1 MKNKN
6 ELFPVFL
13 KTHLLKTLIIGG
25 GDVAHEKLHFLLKS
39 SPDSRVTV
47 IAPKIKNEIKDFLSN
62 HYFLEL
68 KHREFQEKDIS
79 GYDIIIAATGD
90 RKVNQEIY
98 QSAKQFGKLIN
109 VADTPDLCDF
119 YLGGVVTKG
128 NLKIAISTNGKSP
141 TMAKR
146 LRELFEE
153 IIPDELDESLES
165 LYEIRSKMKL
175 NFKEKVQQLN
185 DITKNFKI
193 INN

>member
-1 MKNKN
+1 MKTKN

-13 KTHLLKTLIIGG
+13 KTNQLKILVVGG
-25 GDVAHEKLHFLLKS
+25 GNVALEKLNFLLKS

-68 KHREFQEKDIS
+68 KHREFQAQDIVT
-79 GYDIIIAATGD
+79 YDIIIAATGN
-90 RKVNQEIY
+90 KKINQEIY
-98 QSAKQFGKLIN
+98 QLAKQFQKIVN

-119 YLGGVVTKG
+119 YLGGIVTKG
-128 NLKIAISTNGKSP
+128 NLKIAFSTNGKSP

-146 LRELFEE
+146 FRELFEE
-153 IIPDELDESLES
+153 IIPDEVDESLEN
-165 LYEIRSKMKL
+165 LYEIRSKLKL
-175 NFKEKVQQLN
+175 GFKEKVQQLN
-185 DITKNFKI
+185 TITKHFKI

>member
-13 KTHLLKTLIIGG
+13 KTHLLKILIIGG
-25 GDVAHEKLHFLLKS
+25 GNVAHEKLHFLLKS
-39 SPDSRVTV
+39 SPDSRVAV

-68 KHREFQEKDIS
+68 KYREFQEQDIS

-98 QSAKQFGKLIN
+98 QSAKLFGKLIN
-109 VADTPDLCDF
+109 VADTPDLCNF

-146 LRELFEE
+146 LREVFEE
-153 IIPDELDESLES
+153 IIPDELDESLKS

>member
-1 MKNKN
+1 MKTKN

-13 KTHLLKTLIIGG
+13 KTHQLKVLIVGG
-25 GDVAHEKLHFLLKS
+25 GNVAHEKLHFLLKS
-39 SPDSRVTV
+39 SPNSRVTV
-47 IAPKIKNEIKDFLSN
+47 IAPKIKSEIKAFLTG

-68 KHREFQEKDIS
+68 EYREFQEQDIA
-79 GYDIIIAATGD
+79 GYDIIIAATEN
-90 RKVNQEIY
+90 KKINQEIY
-98 QSAKQFGKLIN
+98 QSAKQFRKIVN

-146 LRELFEE
+146 FRELFEE
-153 IIPDELDESLES
+153 VLPEEVDESLES
-165 LYEIRSKMKL
+165 LYEIRSKLKM
-175 NFKEKVQQLN
+175 NFKEKVKQLN
-185 DITKNFKI
+185 DITHHFKM